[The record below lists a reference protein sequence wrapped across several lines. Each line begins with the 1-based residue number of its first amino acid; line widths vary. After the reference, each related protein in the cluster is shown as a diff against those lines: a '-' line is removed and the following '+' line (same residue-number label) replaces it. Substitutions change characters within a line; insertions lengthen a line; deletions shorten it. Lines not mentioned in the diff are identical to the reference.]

1 MLTSHFDIH
10 ATLQHLLTYPKEPQ
24 GLPHGK
30 SLLTNIG
37 WRTCEQAGI
46 PFHYCPC
53 LDWDPVSADHKD
65 VRNSGLAVVSKI
77 NNMLKESGI
86 SNKCAKLKLGK
97 IKSAILVKSKIGEDD
112 QDSNAG
118 ILKGKLL

>member
-1 MLTSHFDIH
+1 
-10 ATLQHLLTYPKEPQ
+10 
-24 GLPHGK
+24 
-30 SLLTNIG
+30 
-37 WRTCEQAGI
+37 
-46 PFHYCPC
+46 